1 MSRRDLIWYSSS
13 LQRRSMILIHDR
25 SRCYNNHDNSLQF
38 TASIENRARREKINV
53 SYVILVIRFCSI
65 KKRKDGLA
73 STRHLFLVV

>member
-25 SRCYNNHDNSLQF
+25 SRYYNNHDNSLQF

-73 STRHLFLVV
+73 DLRDICFS